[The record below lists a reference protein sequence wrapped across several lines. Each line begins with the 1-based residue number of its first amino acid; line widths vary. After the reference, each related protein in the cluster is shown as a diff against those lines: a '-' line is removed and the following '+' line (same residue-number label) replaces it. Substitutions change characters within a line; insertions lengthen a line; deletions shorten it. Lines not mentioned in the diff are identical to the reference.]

1 MTTEE
6 YFFDALKS
14 HRESKNIEIS
24 EICDYTKIS
33 PKYIEAI
40 ENGDFSVLPIIYMRL
55 FLREYADYIGADS
68 KKTLEDYELYTT
80 GKVVPK
86 EDTSSSSELDQKSIS
101 SKNLIDSYAEQI
113 PPKKIIVGTSVI
125 VGIFLILFWASKI
138 TNEQSLEINTQTTQ
152 NTSQI
157 ESINQDSIIVTKDDL
172 QNDIDKKKDQ

>member
-1 MTTEE
+1 
-6 YFFDALKS
+6 
-14 HRESKNIEIS
+14 
-24 EICDYTKIS
+24 
-33 PKYIEAI
+33 
-40 ENGDFSVLPIIYMRL
+40 
-55 FLREYADYIGADS
+55 
-68 KKTLEDYELYTT
+68 
-80 GKVVPK
+80 
-86 EDTSSSSELDQKSIS
+86 
-101 SKNLIDSYAEQI
+101 